1 MVRER
6 QPLGIR
12 ATGWH
17 WSISSETV
25 AIWEADPASTASVN
39 WVGAPAAEKP
49 LSMEGAIS
57 RAKFNQRSIIP

>member
-6 QPLGIR
+6 QSLGIR
-12 ATGWH
+12 ATGWN

-25 AIWEADPASTASVN
+25 AIREADLANVASVN
-39 WVGAPAAEKP
+39 RVGAPAAEKP

-57 RAKFNQRSIIP
+57 RAKFNQRSITP